1 MKELSIT
8 FIQTNLQ
15 WENPLKNRT
24 YFSEKIQEIVGE
36 TDIIILP
43 EMFTTGFS
51 MNASKLS
58 ETMDGATLRWMIS
71 ESKKN

>member
-24 YFSEKIQEIVGE
+24 YFSEKIQEIAE
-36 TDIIILP
+36 KTDIIIKGAP
-43 EMFTTGFS
+43 TG
-51 MNASKLS
+51 ASVNVSAGFDLILVR
-58 ETMDGATLRWMIS
+58 G
-71 ESKKN
+71 